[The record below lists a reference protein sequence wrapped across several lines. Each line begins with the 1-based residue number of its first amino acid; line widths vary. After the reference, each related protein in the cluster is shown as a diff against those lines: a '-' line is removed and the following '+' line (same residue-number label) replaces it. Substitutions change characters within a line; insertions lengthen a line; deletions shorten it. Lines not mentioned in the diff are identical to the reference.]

1 VLKVMAEFAAAPKRR
16 FRTQPALAKLTSR
29 EAEVLDHMAAGLST
43 QDIADKLFIG
53 QVTVRTHVSNVL
65 KKLKVTDRDAA
76 VRIARGD

>member
-1 VLKVMAEFAAAPKRR
+1 MMAEFAAAPKRR
-16 FRTQPALAKLTSR
+16 FGARTQPALAKLTSR

-43 QDIADKLFIG
+43 EDIAGRLFIG

-76 VRIARGD
+76 VRLARGD